1 MRKQYK
7 HYDLDKIKEIPITE
21 ILNDLYGIETQK
33 KGTHRAF
40 CDIRGEKTPSCC
52 LYLDTNTYCDFG
64 DGNRG
69 GNVINLVEQL
79 SNCDFNTAIEMLAEH
94 YGIVPEQAQNN
105 LLPTNS
111 QYAQIGIQADM
122 ATKNFQFDIEKY
134 GIEHTKKFA
143 EKYRMSVQ
151 ELSKKEPRIY
161 HNMLKNVAIPFI
173 NTGRQNYYSNLY
185 TSYLLCSDLGGE
197 LTGAIVEELQ
207 NDINDLNKME
217 SIMQRAI
224 TDNTMLKYTAHEYD
238 IEKDLN
244 DIMNGNLEFEIGN
257 TSYMELKANSVKVQE
272 NLIYK
277 KIPYNKFVNL
287 RANLDFP
294 VAAYVNGAK
303 QEVNVITASSNRLRL
318 EQLIN
323 PKSSSFQ
330 IETAQTQDEQI
341 KKTPAEKPQPAQQK
355 FNTVVV
361 NMFAGPGAGKT
372 TCAWEVASALKKKG
386 LVVEYV
392 SEVAKEYVWDNNTEI
407 LDGSVKNQRRLL
419 EEQDKRVQRLLG
431 KVEVIVTDSPILLN
445 SIYVKEPDEI
455 FNKEVIG
462 RFKKQNNFN
471 VFVERGK
478 KFETEGRIHN
488 YDESLKIDTQI
499 QNLLSNNNLY
509 YKKYTYP
516 QIKQCIENINR
527 YVQKCNGKPIR
538 TDFQKDSISAYCKK
552 FYMQEHNLNRIQEV
566 VR

>member
-1 MRKQYK
+1 
-7 HYDLDKIKEIPITE
+7 
-21 ILNDLYGIETQK
+21 
-33 KGTHRAF
+33 
-40 CDIRGEKTPSCC
+40 
-52 LYLDTNTYCDFG
+52 
-64 DGNRG
+64 
-69 GNVINLVEQL
+69 
-79 SNCDFNTAIEMLAEH
+79 
-94 YGIVPEQAQNN
+94 
-105 LLPTNS
+105 
-111 QYAQIGIQADM
+111 
-122 ATKNFQFDIEKY
+122 
-134 GIEHTKKFA
+134 
-143 EKYRMSVQ
+143 
-151 ELSKKEPRIY
+151 
-161 HNMLKNVAIPFI
+161 
-173 NTGRQNYYSNLY
+173 
-185 TSYLLCSDLGGE
+185 
-197 LTGAIVEELQ
+197 
-207 NDINDLNKME
+207 
-217 SIMQRAI
+217 
-224 TDNTMLKYTAHEYD
+224 MLKYTAHEYD

-341 KKTPAEKPQPAQQK
+341 KKTPAAKPQPAQQK

-516 QIKQCIENINR
+516 QIKQCIENIR
-527 YVQKCNGKPIR
+527 CV
-538 TDFQKDSISAYCKK
+538 
-552 FYMQEHNLNRIQEV
+552 
-566 VR
+566 